1 MTIIRRAHP
10 ADAATLAELAERT
23 FRDTFTVGNDPAQMA
38 LHCATSFGPG
48 IQAREIEDPGW
59 VTIVADED
67 GELIGF
73 AQLRLGSPK
82 ACVAA
87 ECPAELYRLY
97 VAGRWHGRG
106 VAQQILNEVMV
117 TAARAGSD
125 RIWLGVWERNPR
137 ALAFYRKYGFEVV
150 GDHVF
155 RFGTE
160 SQTDL
165 IMVAELDRSPGESPP
180 ATTAPRSRT

>member
-1 MTIIRRAHP
+1 MAQ
-10 ADAATLAELAERT
+10 LAERT
-23 FRDTFTVGNDPAQMA
+23 FRETFTVGNDPADVA
-38 LHCATSFGPG
+38 LHCAASFGPG
-48 IQAREIEDPGW
+48 IQAREIEDPDR

-73 AQLRLGSPK
+73 AQLRLRAPK
-82 ACVAA
+82 ACVCA
-87 ECPAELYRLY
+87 ERPSELYRLY
-97 VAGRWHGRG
+97 VSSRWHGRG
-106 VAQQILNEVMV
+106 VAQQIMDEVKA

-125 RIWLGVWERNPR
+125 RIWLGVWEHNPR

-160 SQTDL
+160 YQTDL
-165 IMVAELDRSPGESPP
+165 IMVAEVDGPP
-180 ATTAPRSRT
+180 AA

>member
-1 MTIIRRAHP
+1 VAVIRP
-10 ADAATLAELAERT
+10 AGAGDAEALAELAERT
-23 FRDTFTVGNDPAQMA
+23 FRETFTVGNEPAQMA
-38 LHCATSFGPG
+38 LHCAASFGPG

-137 ALAFYRKYGFEVV
+137 ALAFYRKHGFEVV

-160 SQTDL
+160 CQTDL
-165 IMVAELDRSPGESPP
+165 IMVAEVDGAPAARGARTGE
-180 ATTAPRSRT
+180 RRTS